1 VAETN
6 KTMVMKFGKLY
17 DSETN
22 KYQGKALRAGQ
33 PLFSRLE
40 QKDGMY
46 QKPSIY
52 GFETTEG
59 DTAYY
64 TGTSKSRSM
73 SMLDAKGTSRFLS
86 NVLQNFDETHM
97 DKSGFK
103 KLDLPKDM
111 NVDEYYEK
119 FFKKGKTPRK
129 AGDKPKMGSKV
140 FNFLKKAR

>member
-1 VAETN
+1 MAETN

-22 KYQGKALRAGQ
+22 KYQVKALRAGQ

-103 KLDLPKDM
+103 K
-111 NVDEYYEK
+111 